1 MSMRIVLAAAA
12 VAVSLS
18 AGQAFA
24 EGEGGRD
31 PFLFQAAPQIV
42 AGRAFVTDAGTEAY
56 PRLTGSATQP
66 SSLAQLEPAAGSE
79 APIQTANS
87 LPRGFEEGTVA
98 YAQAQSLN
106 RYMASVQNARY
117 RTAGAVR
124 PRS

>member
-1 MSMRIVLAAAA
+1 MSIKIVLAAAA
-12 VAVSLS
+12 VALSLS

-24 EGEGGRD
+24 ESEGGGD
-31 PFLFQAAPQIV
+31 PFLVRAAPQV
-42 AGRAFVTDAGTEAY
+42 TKGPAFVADTGTAGY
-56 PRLTGSATQP
+56 PQLTGNATQP

-106 RYMASVQNARY
+106 RYMARVQNARY
-117 RTAGAVR
+117 RNAGIAQ
-124 PRS
+124 PKG